1 MVQRPRGPV
10 QGEPSRPGQERLQKH
25 GGIVSVV
32 NPANWIRHWR
42 YPNRLLLAVPWP
54 VFFGLVASGHLLLN
68 LLFASLYVLD
78 PKGIAGVDGPTTS
91 FAEAFFF
98 SVHTLGSIGYGAL
111 FPTSLYS
118 NLLVTV
124 ESLLGLFVIALVTG
138 LVFSRFSR
146 STARILFSQEA
157 TVHTYNGLPTLMF
170 RLANERRNAIIEA
183 QLRAYLA
190 IDERSAEG
198 QRMRRL
204 LPLSLLRD
212 HSPLFLLT
220 WTAMHPIDPQSPLLE
235 ATADSLRAAH
245 AEIVIS
251 FAGID
256 EILERPIHA
265 HHHYPLAQVHFDHRF
280 VDMMVDEGDMAPQL
294 EFANF
299 NQIEPCPSVCS
310 QGLAA
315 SAALSS
321 GM

>member
-1 MVQRPRGPV
+1 MGQRPR
-10 QGEPSRPGQERLQKH
+10 ERLEKH
-25 GGIVSVV
+25 RGIVSAV

-68 LLFASLYVLD
+68 LLFAGLYFLD
-78 PKGIAGVDGPTTS
+78 PQGIAGVAGPTTS

-111 FPTSLYS
+111 FPASLYS

-124 ESLLGLFVIALVTG
+124 DSLLGLFVIALVTG

-170 RLANERRNAIIEA
+170 RLANERRNAIIES

-204 LPLSLLRD
+204 LPL
-212 HSPLFLLT
+212 
-220 WTAMHPIDPQSPLLE
+220 
-235 ATADSLRAAH
+235 
-245 AEIVIS
+245 
-251 FAGID
+251 
-256 EILERPIHA
+256 
-265 HHHYPLAQVHFDHRF
+265 AQIRFDQRF
-280 VDMMVDEGDMAPQL
+280 VDMMTDEDDTPPQL

-299 NQIEPCPSVCS
+299 NQIEPCLSVCT
-310 QGLAA
+310 QGLTA
-315 SAALSS
+315 SAALNS